1 MNPNI
6 GIVFIYEDLKD
17 KKDIKKHEQV
27 REKRK
32 DALNKKFLE
41 GYSLAIQEKT
51 DEPVVVKILNTKNKF
66 TKDAPESD
74 SEEEDVKTAADSED
88 LKGKLD
94 QLKLN
99 NRSHNI

>member
-1 MNPNI
+1 M
-6 GIVFIYEDLKD
+6 
-17 KKDIKKHEQV
+17 
-27 REKRK
+27 
-32 DALNKKFLE
+32 
-41 GYSLAIQEKT
+41 
-51 DEPVVVKILNTKNKF
+51 VKILNTKNKF

-88 LKGKLD
+88 LKGTLD